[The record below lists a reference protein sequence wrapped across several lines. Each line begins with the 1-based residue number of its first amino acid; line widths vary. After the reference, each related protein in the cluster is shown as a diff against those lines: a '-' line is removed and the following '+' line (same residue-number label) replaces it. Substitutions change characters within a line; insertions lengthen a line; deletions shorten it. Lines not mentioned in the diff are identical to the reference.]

1 MNTQYVTYGKPK
13 VGGAVS
19 RAPLGTTLLNSA
31 SEALNEVFKS
41 LGYISEDGMT
51 NANSPES
58 ENVKA
63 WGGDIVMSPQTGKPD
78 TFKFKLI
85 ESLNIE
91 VLKTI
96 YGDENVTGSLEAGIK
111 IVVNADEMKECAWV
125 IDTILKGG
133 YAKRIVIAK
142 AKITEIG
149 EIVYKDNEAIG
160 YEVTLTAYPD
170 GTGKTHDEYIAK
182 SNGSEATAV
191 ANEGEEEQTEEE

>member
-1 MNTQYVTYGKPK
+1 MHTEYVSYGKPK

-19 RAPLGTTLLNSA
+19 RAPLSTALPA
-31 SEALNEVFKS
+31 STSDELNEAFKS

-85 ESLNIE
+85 ESLNVE

-96 YGDENVTGSLEAGIK
+96 YGDKNVTGDLESGIK
-111 IVVNADEMKECAWV
+111 IVVNADEMEECAWV

-170 GTGKTHDEYIAK
+170 STGKTHDEFIAK
-182 SNGSEATAV
+182 SNNAEAV
-191 ANEGEEEQTEEE
+191 AAVEEQEE

>member
-19 RAPLGTTLLNSA
+19 RAPLGTELPEKATT
-31 SEALNEVFKS
+31 ELNEAFKS

-58 ENVKA
+58 DTVKA
-63 WGGDIVMSPQTGKPD
+63 WGGDVVMAPQTGKPD

-85 ESLNIE
+85 ESLNVE

-96 YGDENVTGSLEAGIK
+96 YGEQNVTGDLEKGIDIK
-111 IVVNADEMKECAWV
+111 VNADEMEECAWV
-125 IDTILKGG
+125 IDAILRGG
-133 YAKRIVIAK
+133 YAKRLVVPD

-160 YEVTLTAYPD
+160 YEVTLTAFPD
-170 GTGKTHDEYIAK
+170 KNRQTHYEYIAK
-182 SNGSEATAV
+182 SNVAATTS
-191 ANEGEEEQTEEE
+191 EEEPEEE

>member
-1 MNTQYVTYGKPK
+1 MNTEFVTYGKPK
-13 VGGAVS
+13 IGGAVS
-19 RAPLGTTLLNSA
+19 RAPLSTKLPSSTSDELD
-31 SEALNEVFKS
+31 EAFKS

-63 WGGDIVMSPQTGKPD
+63 WGGDIVMSPQTGKTD

-96 YGDENVTGSLEAGIK
+96 YGDENVTGSLEQGIT
-111 IVVNADEMKECAWV
+111 ITVNADEMKECAWV

-133 YAKRIVIAK
+133 YAKRITIAK

-170 GTGKTHDEYIAK
+170 STGKTHNEYIAK
-182 SNGSEATAV
+182 SSNAETAV
-191 ANEGEEEQTEEE
+191 VSEETTEEE

>member
-1 MNTQYVTYGKPK
+1 MNTDYVSYGKPK

-19 RAPLGTTLLNSA
+19 RAPLSTALPTSV
-31 SEALNEVFKS
+31 SDALNAAFKS
-41 LGYISEDGMT
+41 LGYISEDGLT
-51 NANSPES
+51 NTNSPES

-85 ESLNIE
+85 ESLNVE

-96 YGDENVTGSLEAGIK
+96 YGDKNVTGDLESGIK
-111 IVVNADEMKECAWV
+111 IVVNADEMEECAWV

-170 GTGKTHDEYIAK
+170 DAGKTHDEFIAK
-182 SNGSEATAV
+182 KTDSQP
-191 ANEGEEEQTEEE
+191 ANVSAGEEKQTNEE

>member
-1 MNTQYVTYGKPK
+1 MNTEYVTYGKPK
-13 VGGAVS
+13 IGGAVS
-19 RAPLGTTLLNSA
+19 RAPLSTALPTSA
-31 SEALNEVFKS
+31 KDVLDTKFKS

-63 WGGDIVMSPQTGKPD
+63 WGGDIVMSSQTGKPD

-85 ESLNIE
+85 ESLNVE

-96 YGDENVTGSLEAGIK
+96 YGDKNVSGDLTEGIK
-111 IVVNADEMKECAWV
+111 IDVNADEMQECAWV

-133 YAKRIVIAK
+133 YAKRITIAK
-142 AKITEIG
+142 GKITEIG

-170 GTGKTHDEYIAK
+170 KNGTTHSEYITK
-182 SNGSEATAV
+182 S
-191 ANEGEEEQTEEE
+191 EGDE

>member
-1 MNTQYVTYGKPK
+1 MNTDYVSYGKPK

-19 RAPLGTTLLNSA
+19 RAPLSTELPTSV
-31 SEALNEVFKS
+31 SDALNAAFKS
-41 LGYISEDGMT
+41 LGYISEDGLT
-51 NANSPES
+51 NANSPEG

-85 ESLNIE
+85 ESLNVE

-96 YGDENVTGSLEAGIK
+96 YGDKNVTGDLESGIK
-111 IVVNADEMKECAWV
+111 IVVNADEMEECAWV

-170 GTGKTHDEYIAK
+170 STGKTHDEFIAK
-182 SNGSEATAV
+182 KTDSQP
-191 ANEGEEEQTEEE
+191 ANVSAGEEEQTSKE

>member
-1 MNTQYVTYGKPK
+1 MHTEYVSYGKPK

-19 RAPLGTTLLNSA
+19 RAPLSTALPTSV
-31 SEALNEVFKS
+31 SDALNAAFKS
-41 LGYISEDGMT
+41 LGYISEDGLT
-51 NANSPES
+51 NTNSPES

-96 YGDENVTGSLEAGIK
+96 YGDKNVTGSLEEGIK
-111 IVVNADEMKECAWV
+111 IVVNADEMEECSWV

-149 EIVYKDNEAIG
+149 EIIYKDNEAIG

-170 GTGKTHDEYIAK
+170 STGKTHDEFIAK
-182 SNGSEATAV
+182 SNNAEAV
-191 ANEGEEEQTEEE
+191 AAVEEQEE

>member
-1 MNTQYVTYGKPK
+1 MNTEYVTYGKPK
-13 VGGAVS
+13 VGGAVH
-19 RAPLGTTLLNSA
+19 RAPLNTKLPTTT
-31 SEALNEVFKS
+31 SEGLDENFQS

-58 ENVKA
+58 EDVKA
-63 WGGDIVMSPQTGKPD
+63 WGGDIVMSPQTGKAD

-96 YGDENVTGSLEAGIK
+96 YGDNNVSGSLESGISITAK
-111 IVVNADEMKECAWV
+111 TDEMEESAWV

-160 YEVTLTAYPD
+160 YEVTLTTYPD
-170 GTGKTHDEYIAK
+170 STGKTHNEYISK
-182 SNGSEATAV
+182 N
-191 ANEGEEEQTEEE
+191 